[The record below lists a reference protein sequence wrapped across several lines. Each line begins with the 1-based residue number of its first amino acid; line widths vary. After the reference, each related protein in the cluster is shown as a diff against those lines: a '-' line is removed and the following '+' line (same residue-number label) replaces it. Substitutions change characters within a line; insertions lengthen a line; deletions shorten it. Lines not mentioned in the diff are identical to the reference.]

1 MLNKIKKSRSEGFTI
16 IEVMI
21 VLAIAALIL
30 LIVLL
35 AVPALQRNSRNT
47 AIKNDA
53 SAVVGGISEF
63 ASNNDGKSPTQAQTI
78 CTSPGSISLNDNAS
92 DSPAKPKIQG
102 STALDCSK
110 TGAQTITLT
119 NADTGKL
126 YLVFAAKCPDTV
138 SGQSVATSQSTRST
152 AVIYAVETNDS
163 SKPLAKCVD
172 G

>member
-1 MLNKIKKSRSEGFTI
+1 MLNKIKKTRSDGFTI

-53 SAVVGGISEF
+53 SAVVGGVSEF
-63 ASNNDGKSPTQAQTI
+63 SSNNDGQSPAG
-78 CTSPGSISLNDNAS
+78 GSGGTTCSTGNVSLNKNNTTT
-92 DSPAKPKIQG
+92 PTVPKVQG
-102 STALDCSK
+102 STAIDCAS
-110 TGAQTITLT
+110 TGAHTYNLT
-119 NADTGKL
+119 SADTGKL
-126 YLVFAAKCPDTV
+126 FVNFAAKCPDTT
-138 SGQSVATSQSTRST
+138 SGQSVTTTGTTRST
-152 AVIYAVETNDS
+152 AVVYAVETNS
-163 SKPLAKCVD
+163 NILAKCVD